1 MAIFKRI
8 KPNTRILIVFFVA
21 ILVIAIVQ
29 VGVFSLLFNAMGNEE
44 RTINQERMNS
54 AALKLDIAIEEVC
67 TGYSDMLREDY
78 FESFNGLQL
87 TESQL
92 LGLYGEAS
100 RNLGAKSY
108 VRQWVVFLKGT
119 EQVIT
124 RSGIMAYGDYADR
137 YCRAEGYDAGFWR
150 DLNQRSFV
158 RLYFPETEFS
168 VMNTLSYY
176 DQLRLMPIAMKSYYD
191 NNTLA
196 VVMLDMGLMLDY
208 TEPYLQSGIYVFSPE
223 GTLIYT
229 NDAAPNVAAIPAGES
244 VKGADGNA
252 YAVYSTTGKDGIT
265 YVKLLP
271 ESQVS
276 EVLRGSMI
284 LSLCALAV
292 AMVIATVL
300 MLPAVRST
308 FHPVNSMMEL
318 LQQHSQLDN
327 ANDLHGAHEELQQI
341 LKSREQQAADLAQ
354 KNAALSEY
362 ILHSRLKNVYVDME
376 QPEQP
381 EDSCAYILYIQVQY
395 RETMRGYFSMT
406 RAELENCL
414 QEMLSATLNRLFDTT
429 LIFQLEPGRF
439 AAKVTLP
446 HPETKMGDRMERF
459 LQRLENEKEFA
470 SFTVVQSELLNDGE
484 DLASVYSQVQTAA
497 RQAVVCDRSQL
508 LVLPVEQVEG
518 VEYVYP
524 RTQEQKLYT
533 CVQEGRTDDAVAVV
547 RGVIEDNLQLG
558 INHARM
564 EVLCVALVNTA
575 SYAITE
581 LAPSAEKIAAASG
594 VYNTLTSK
602 CLTSRDYID
611 AVVGYIRT
619 AAAASDVQQ
628 DGEEDQLLRKVQ
640 QYLKEN
646 YHREFS
652 GEELANALWVS
663 RSYLSS
669 YYKSKTGMNLSDSIQ
684 MFRIQKAVELLKDP
698 LVRIGDIGPMVGI
711 PSANTFLRQFKKY
724 TGMTPKEYRQKET
737 E

>member
-8 KPNTRILIVFFVA
+8 KPNTRILIVFFAA
-21 ILVIAIVQ
+21 ILVIALVQ
-29 VGVFSLLFNAMGNEE
+29 VGVFSQLFNTMGNEE

-54 AALKLDIAIEEVC
+54 ASVRLDVAINEVC
-67 TGYSDMLREDY
+67 TKYSDMLGENN
-78 FESFNGLQL
+78 FSSFNGLEL
-87 TESQL
+87 TETGL
-92 LGLYGEAS
+92 LGLYRDAS
-100 RNLGAKSY
+100 TNLNSSDY
-108 VRQWVVFLKGT
+108 IREWVVFLKGS

-124 RSGIMAYGDYADR
+124 NNGIMVSGNYASR
-137 YCRAEGYDAGFWR
+137 YCRAEGYDTAFWK
-150 DLNQRSFV
+150 DLNRRSFV
-158 RLYFPETEFS
+158 RLYFPETEFDLL
-168 VMNTLSYY
+168 NNQGDYEKI
-176 DQLRLMPIAMKSYYD
+176 RLMPVAMKSYYD
-191 NNTLA
+191 NNSLA
-196 VVMLDMGLMLDY
+196 VLMLDMSKVLDE
-208 TEPYLQSGIYVFSPE
+208 TEPYLQNGIYIFSPE
-223 GTLIYT
+223 GALIYT
-229 NDAAPNVAAIPAGES
+229 NDSIPNITKVPAGES
-244 VKGADGNA
+244 VRGADGNA
-252 YAVYSTTGKDGIT
+252 YAAYSVTGKDGIT

-271 ESQVS
+271 ESQAS
-276 EVLRGSMI
+276 EVLRSSMI
-284 LSLCALAV
+284 LSMGALAAALV
-292 AMVIATVL
+292 LAMVLV
-300 MLPAVRST
+300 LPAVRST
-308 FHPVNSMMEL
+308 FHPVNSMMTL
-318 LQQHSQLDN
+318 LQQHAQLEN

-341 LKSREQQAADLAQ
+341 LRSREQQAADLAQ

-362 ILHSRLKNVYVDME
+362 ILHSRLKNVYVDMD
-376 QPEQP
+376 QPEQQ
-381 EDSCAYILYIQVQY
+381 EESCAYILYIQVQY

-414 QEMLSATLNRLFDTT
+414 QEMLSNTLNRLFATT

-459 LQRLENEKEFA
+459 LARLENEKEFA
-470 SFTVVQSELLNDGE
+470 SFTVVQSEPLNEGE
-484 DLASVYSQVQTAA
+484 DLAAVYNQVQTAA
-497 RQAVVCDRSQL
+497 RQAVVCDQSQL
-508 LVLPVEQVEG
+508 LKLPVKQEGG

-524 RTQEQKLYT
+524 RTLEQKLYG
-533 CVQEGRTDDAVAVV
+533 CVQEGRTEDAVAVV
-547 RGVIEDNLQLG
+547 RDVIEENLRLG
-558 INHARM
+558 INHVRM

-611 AVVGYIRT
+611 AVVGFIRT
-619 AAAASDVQQ
+619 AAAASDMQES
-628 DGEEDQLLRKVQ
+628 EEDQLLRKVQ

-646 YHREFS
+646 YQREFS

-698 LVRIGDIGPMVGI
+698 TVRIGDIGPMVGI
-711 PSANTFLRQFKKY
+711 PSTNTFLRQFKKY
-724 TGMTPKEYRQKET
+724 TGMTPKEFRQKET